1 MDAVSINKTSK
12 FPGTSM
18 NHGWKEALLSD
29 VVAALFCSSLCF
41 YFVLYGSFKSC
52 TTLSNKL
59 PWPQGCHYLQAQVL
73 QAVSLGSVYM
83 EIEHWSVSSVEMSV
97 WSGIDIAVQTL
108 SFIFQHPTPRWWQPS
123 AKCCNSQLILFS
135 FLLVARH
142 KSKCLSRPGCSLDCV
157 FVCVLRNLMGLWGF
171 CLDWDK

>member
-59 PWPQGCHYLQAQVL
+59 PWLQGCHYLQAQVL

-135 FLLVARH
+135 FLLVARY

-157 FVCVLRNLMGLWGF
+157 FVCVCWGI
-171 CLDWDK
+171 